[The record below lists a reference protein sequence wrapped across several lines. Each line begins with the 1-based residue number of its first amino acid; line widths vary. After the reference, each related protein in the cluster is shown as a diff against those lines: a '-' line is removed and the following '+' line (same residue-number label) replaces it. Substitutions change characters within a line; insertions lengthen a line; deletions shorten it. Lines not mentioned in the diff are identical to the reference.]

1 MLNGSMTPIE
11 KFPSIA
17 LNLYKRADQASP
29 NRAINTLGMAR
40 AHDAAEEHFI
50 GVALYQQLLFQMTSS
65 NHSDNSFLIEINEYL
80 DQHSSAMMHRLSSFL
95 VLVSLM
101 FFTFH

>member
-1 MLNGSMTPIE
+1 MTSIE

-17 LNLYKRADQASP
+17 LDLYKKADRPAP

-40 AHDAAEEHFI
+40 SHDAAEEHFVA
-50 GVALYQQLLFQMTSS
+50 VALYQQLHFQMTSS
-65 NHSDNSFLIEINEYL
+65 NHSDNSFLKEINEYL
-80 DQHSSAMMHRLSSFL
+80 DQHSSAVIHSFSSFL

-101 FFTFH
+101 YLISH